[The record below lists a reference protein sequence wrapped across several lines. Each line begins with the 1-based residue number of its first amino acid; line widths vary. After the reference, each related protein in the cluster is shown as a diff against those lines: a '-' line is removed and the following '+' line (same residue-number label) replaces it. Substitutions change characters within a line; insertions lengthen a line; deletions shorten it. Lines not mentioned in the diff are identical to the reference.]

1 MKDIGDILSSSL
13 TAATWGFDFC
23 SVELTL
29 WAVIDWAASTSALE
43 DMGENC
49 SPSTTPPGFQVAL
62 GLNAWNRDSR
72 ETGLT
77 SFWDSKIA
85 TCCTLNQKCHLEQGS
100 PVGNIHIR
108 FLLSTR
114 CVPGCSRHSTRRWG
128 GSQGTPMKFTVQ
140 PRKQAKL

>member
-29 WAVIDWAASTSALE
+29 WAVIDWAASTSAFE
-43 DMGENC
+43 DTGENC
-49 SPSTTPPGFQVAL
+49 SSSTPPGFQVAL
-62 GLNAWNRDSR
+62 GLNPWNRGSW

-85 TCCTLNQKCHLEQGS
+85 TCCTLNQQCHLKQCS
-100 PVGNIHIR
+100 PVGKIHIR
-108 FLLSTR
+108 FLLSTC
-114 CVPGCSRHSTRRWG
+114 CVPGIVLGDGEAVRELPWSLRFSLGNR
-128 GSQGTPMKFTVQ
+128 QNYK
-140 PRKQAKL
+140 